1 VAGTEASAGIMVDLS
16 PLNGGAFGTSG
27 SFAGTVTLTPAQLAA
42 VIEGLTYLN
51 VHSSVNTDG
60 EIRGQILAQSTAI
73 PFTAWMSGLMER
85 PDMLINSATGSGT
98 FSLEGNTLI
107 FNVRY
112 AGLSGTATA
121 AHIHG
126 PASAAQPAAVLI
138 NLAPFNGGSFGVA
151 GTLSGRVTLT
161 PAQRAMVVAGQTYV
175 NVHTA
180 TNTGGELRGQ
190 IAQVGWRSSLSG
202 INERPASIASP
213 GFGSGVLVLVGNKVA
228 MNVTYRSLTGTA
240 TASHIHGSA
249 GVFGAA
255 NVMVNLASINGGAYG
270 ASGSLA
276 GEVSLTAD
284 QLAAFVD
291 ELTYLNFHTSTNSGG
306 EIRGQIT
313 R

>member
-1 VAGTEASAGIMVDLS
+1 MVNLAS
-16 PLNGGAFGTSG
+16 LNGGSFGTAG
-27 SFAGTVTLTPAQLAA
+27 SFAGTVTLDPAQLAA

-51 VHSSVNTDG
+51 VHTSVNSGG
-60 EIRGQILAQSTAI
+60 EIRGQILPQSTAI

-85 PDMLINSATGSGT
+85 PTPLNNSATGSGT

-112 AGLSGTATA
+112 AGLSGPATA

-126 PASAAQPAAVLI
+126 PALAAQGAGVLI

-151 GTLSGRVTLT
+151 GTLSGRLTLT
-161 PAQRAMVVAGQTYV
+161 AAQRAMIVAGQTYV
-175 NVHTA
+175 NVHTEA
-180 TNTGGELRGQ
+180 NNGGELRGQ

-202 INERPASIASP
+202 INERPASIVSP
-213 GFGSGVLVLVGNKVA
+213 GFGSGALVLVGNKLS

-240 TASHIHGSA
+240 SASHIHGPA
-249 GVFGAA
+249 GVFGSAGI
-255 NVMVNLASINGGAYG
+255 MVNLQSINGGAYG
-270 ASGSLA
+270 VSGSLA
-276 GEVSLTAD
+276 GEVTLTAD
-284 QLAAFVD
+284 QLAALLD
-291 ELTYLNFHTSTNSGG
+291 EMTYLNFHTGANSGG